1 MWYSVS
7 NSKGEDCMENRVNS
21 SESNCIPNE
30 STRLAIENVNHNR
43 NLSRSFNSVDELMAD
58 LYADEDTE

>member
-1 MWYSVS
+1 
-7 NSKGEDCMENRVNS
+7 MENRVNS

-58 LYADEDTE
+58 LYADEDAE